1 MKSFNLLQESNLPFY
16 IGISVAIY
24 FASFNLISNCICLRI
39 FVLLFSGE
47 LHVPLDVCGAVV
59 KRELDFWEIDE
70 FEIKACCW
78 RHYRSYIDNQ
88 RILNDFNQSLQSE
101 RYNVNYDDLKGWRKL
116 QMQVWLILDHPRTSR
131 PAMVSEYTYEHL
143 TLK

>member
-1 MKSFNLLQESNLPFY
+1 MFFRLSTFSEITFTPTYILSFFY
-16 IGISVAIY
+16 Y
-24 FASFNLISNCICLRI
+24 T
-39 FVLLFSGE
+39 GE

-131 PAMVSEYTYEHL
+131 PAMVSNIYIYIIIIPKQL
-143 TLK
+143 